1 MRPIHAFV
9 PLIGAIGAVAS
20 QPTDSYLFGDSLFYL
35 GPPSGNA
42 RITKATYSIL
52 PPAVP
57 SGAKVSHAS
66 DEVWVS
72 VWVGA
77 SSSAGHEDYDL
88 YQPLFNWS
96 LDQESQGCSASA
108 KEWCVAAST
117 YTPDGQ
123 TGQSYVAVPQNT
135 TVDFET
141 LYLDLMDDLE
151 LTMIKVAVKDK
162 KVIQTVTIDGEVVSK
177 QNDTLDAA
185 LQYLYSSNECY
196 TGSGSCG
203 TLASY
208 RITNLTVTLSEA
220 DTGFADV
227 MSLDSVTDKNFKSTD
242 GGITW
247 HADWIKVPSVDFQ
260 SSNDTR
266 AG

>member
-20 QPTDSYLFGDSLFYL
+20 QPSDSWVFGDSLFYL
-35 GPPSGNA
+35 GPPAGNS

-52 PPAVP
+52 PPSVP
-57 SGAKVSHAS
+57 SGATVSNND

-77 SSSAGHEDYDL
+77 SSSAGSDDYDL

-96 LDQESQGCSASA
+96 LDQESQGCSASVE
-108 KEWCVAAST
+108 EWCVAAST

-123 TGQSYVAVPQNT
+123 IGQNYVTVPKNT
-135 TVDFET
+135 TVDFE
-141 LYLDLMDDLE
+141 
-151 LTMIKVAVKDK
+151 IAVEDE

-177 QNDTLDAA
+177 QSDTLDAA

-203 TLASY
+203 SLAGYTIS
-208 RITNLTVTLSEA
+208 NLTVTLSEA

-227 MSLDSVTDKNFKSTD
+227 MSLDTVTDKNFKSTD

-247 HADWIKVPSVDFQ
+247 HADWIKVSAINFDSSSDTEVDY
-260 SSNDTR
+260 
-266 AG
+266 

>member
-20 QPTDSYLFGDSLFYL
+20 QPTDSWVFGDSLFYL
-35 GPPSGNA
+35 GPPSGNS
-42 RITKATYSIL
+42 RITKATYSIM

-57 SGAKVSHAS
+57 SGAKAS
-66 DEVWVS
+66 TKDEVWVS

-77 SSSAGHEDYDL
+77 SSTAGSDDYDL

-96 LDQESQGCSASA
+96 LDQESQGCSASVE
-108 KEWCVAAST
+108 EWCVAAST

-123 TGQSYVAVPQNT
+123 IGQDYVAVPQNT
-135 TVDFET
+135 TVDFE
-141 LYLDLMDDLE
+141 
-151 LTMIKVAVKDK
+151 IAVEGK
-162 KVIQTVTIDGEVVSK
+162 KVIQTVTIDGEIVSK
-177 QNDTLDAA
+177 QSDTLDAA

-203 TLASY
+203 TLAGYS
-208 RITNLTVTLSEA
+208 ITNLTVTLSEA

-227 MSLDSVTDKNFKSTD
+227 LSLDSVTDKNFKSTD

-247 HADWIKVPSVDFQ
+247 HADWIKVTSIDFD
-260 SSNDTR
+260 SSNDTEVD
-266 AG
+266 A

>member
-20 QPTDSYLFGDSLFYL
+20 QPTDSWVFGDSLFYL
-35 GPPSGNA
+35 GPPSGNS
-42 RITKATYSIL
+42 RITKATYSIM

-57 SGAKVSHAS
+57 SGAKVSS
-66 DEVWVS
+66 TNDEVWVS

-77 SSSAGHEDYDL
+77 SSSAGSEDYDL

-96 LDQESQGCSASA
+96 LDQESQGCSASVE
-108 KEWCVAAST
+108 EWCVAAST

-123 TGQSYVAVPQNT
+123 IGQNYVAVPQNT
-135 TVDFET
+135 TVDFE
-141 LYLDLMDDLE
+141 
-151 LTMIKVAVKDK
+151 IAVEDK

-177 QNDTLDAA
+177 QSDTLDAA

-203 TLASY
+203 TLAGYS
-208 RITNLTVTLSEA
+208 ITNLTVTLSEA

-247 HADWIKVPSVDFQ
+247 HADWIQVSSINFDSSDDTEVDY
-260 SSNDTR
+260 
-266 AG
+266 